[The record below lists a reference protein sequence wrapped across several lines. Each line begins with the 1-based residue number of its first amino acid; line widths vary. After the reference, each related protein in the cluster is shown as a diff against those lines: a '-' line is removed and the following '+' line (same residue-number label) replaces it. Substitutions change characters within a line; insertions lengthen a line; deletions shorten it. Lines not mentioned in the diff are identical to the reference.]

1 MEKQKNGE
9 LSRMFGYAGKFHV
22 LTVLGCVLSGIST
35 ILSMLPFV
43 CIWLVIHDLI
53 QAFAAGDISLATGSA
68 HYAWM
73 AVVFAAAS
81 ILIYFI
87 ALNCTHLAAFR
98 TATNMRKSAIH
109 HIVTLP
115 LGYFSQNASGRL
127 RNIIDDNAGL
137 TEGFLAHQ
145 LPDLTGA
152 AVMPVA
158 VIILI
163 FLFDWRLGICCLIP
177 MGISVIFLKQMMGGD
192 NAQFMGKYMT
202 ALETMNKEAVEY
214 IRGIPVVK
222 VFQQTIYSFKN
233 FHAAIEEYEKF
244 ASGYALKCRIPLTGF
259 TVTLNG
265 TFVLLIPV
273 AMFILSGVS
282 GQAAYENVVLD
293 FLFYSLFTPVCAT
306 MMNRIM
312 FASEQLMAAKSAVSR
327 VDEILQEKPLKEP
340 EHPLIPADASIVFS
354 DVSFAYPG
362 AKEKALDHISF
373 EVPAGKTVALVGAS
387 GSGKSTA
394 ASLIPRFYDVQSG
407 SVTIG
412 GVDVR
417 NIEKQELMKRVAF
430 VFQNTCLFKDTLLN
444 NIKAARP
451 DATREEVLKAAD
463 EAQCKDIIDRLP
475 DGLDTLVGTGGTYL
489 SGGENQ
495 RIALARAIL
504 KDAPIIVLDEAT
516 AFADAENE
524 HQIQLAFE
532 RLTQN
537 KTVMMIAHRLS
548 TIQDADLIL
557 VFKEGQIAER
567 GTHEELVALM
577 VFILLCGRITRPR
590 LPGRSERRMSS
601 MIKALKK
608 KYALSDQGAKDL
620 LKGIVYSVLANISL
634 MFPVILLAI
643 VLNQLLAPVLGACA
657 PEISAAV
664 YTVIGIVILAVVFIF
679 HYCQYTATYLGTYD
693 ESARRRIGLA
703 EKLRTL
709 PLTFFHQRDLA
720 DLTSTIMGDC
730 ANFEHAFSH
739 TVPQFFGAVISTGIV
754 CIGLLIFNWQ
764 MGLAL
769 LWVAPISFAI
779 VILSRKWQEKLSK
792 KHMNARLELAE
803 GIQECL
809 ETVQDIKACNQEED
823 YLRKLDAK
831 MDAAEKAQI
840 SSEMTT
846 ASLLTTG
853 QMFLRLGL
861 ATVIVVGN
869 SLVVSGDTSLFTY
882 ILFLIA
888 ASRLYDPL
896 SGAMSNMA
904 ELFSVQLQVNRLK
917 EIEEYPE
924 ETGEKNIHTNGY
936 DITFDHV
943 QFSYE
948 KGKPVLRDVSFTAK
962 QGQVTALVGPSGGG
976 KSTVAKLA
984 AKFYPLDGGRIL
996 LGGTDI
1002 APLNSTMLMK
1012 NFSIVFQDVVL
1023 FNNTIMENIRVG
1035 KKDATD
1041 EEVIAAAKAAQC
1053 DEFISK
1059 LSDGYQTVIGEN
1071 GSTLSGGECQRL
1083 SIARA
1088 LLKDAPVILL
1098 DEATASL
1105 DVDNETEIQNAI
1117 SRLVKGKTVLII
1129 AHRMRTVE
1137 AADNIVVLS
1146 DGIVVENGT
1155 HEELMKENG
1164 LYHRLVDLQT
1174 ASANW
1179 KLSV

>member
-43 CIWLVIHDLI
+43 CIWLVIRDLI

-158 VIILI
+158 VVILI

-373 EVPAGKTVALVGAS
+373 EVPTGKTVALVGAS

-577 VFILLCGRITRPR
+577 VFILLCGRITRLR

-601 MIKALKK
+601 MIKVLKK

-643 VLNQLLAPVLGACA
+643 VLNQLLAPVLGASA

-917 EIEEYPE
+917 EIEKYPE

-1146 DGIVVENGT
+1146 DGIVAENGT

>member
-43 CIWLVIHDLI
+43 CIWLVIRDLI

-373 EVPAGKTVALVGAS
+373 EVPTGKTVALVGAS

-412 GVDVR
+412 GVNVR

-643 VLNQLLAPVLGACA
+643 VLNQLLAPVLGASA

-1146 DGIVVENGT
+1146 DGIVAENGT

>member
-43 CIWLVIHDLI
+43 CIWLVIRDLI
-53 QAFAAGDISLATGSA
+53 HAFAAGDISLATGST

-430 VFQNTCLFKDTLLN
+430 VFQNTCLFKD
-444 NIKAARP
+444 
-451 DATREEVLKAAD
+451 
-463 EAQCKDIIDRLP
+463 
-475 DGLDTLVGTGGTYL
+475 
-489 SGGENQ
+489 
-495 RIALARAIL
+495 
-504 KDAPIIVLDEAT
+504 
-516 AFADAENE
+516 
-524 HQIQLAFE
+524 
-532 RLTQN
+532 
-537 KTVMMIAHRLS
+537 
-548 TIQDADLIL
+548 
-557 VFKEGQIAER
+557 
-567 GTHEELVALM
+567 
-577 VFILLCGRITRPR
+577 
-590 LPGRSERRMSS
+590 
-601 MIKALKK
+601 
-608 KYALSDQGAKDL
+608 
-620 LKGIVYSVLANISL
+620 
-634 MFPVILLAI
+634 
-643 VLNQLLAPVLGACA
+643 
-657 PEISAAV
+657 
-664 YTVIGIVILAVVFIF
+664 
-679 HYCQYTATYLGTYD
+679 
-693 ESARRRIGLA
+693 LA
-703 EKLRTL
+703 E
-709 PLTFFHQRDLA
+709 
-720 DLTSTIMGDC
+720 
-730 ANFEHAFSH
+730 
-739 TVPQFFGAVISTGIV
+739 
-754 CIGLLIFNWQ
+754 
-764 MGLAL
+764 
-769 LWVAPISFAI
+769 
-779 VILSRKWQEKLSK
+779 
-792 KHMNARLELAE
+792 
-803 GIQECL
+803 
-809 ETVQDIKACNQEED
+809 
-823 YLRKLDAK
+823 
-831 MDAAEKAQI
+831 
-840 SSEMTT
+840 
-846 ASLLTTG
+846 
-853 QMFLRLGL
+853 
-861 ATVIVVGN
+861 
-869 SLVVSGDTSLFTY
+869 
-882 ILFLIA
+882 
-888 ASRLYDPL
+888 
-896 SGAMSNMA
+896 
-904 ELFSVQLQVNRLK
+904 
-917 EIEEYPE
+917 
-924 ETGEKNIHTNGY
+924 
-936 DITFDHV
+936 
-943 QFSYE
+943 
-948 KGKPVLRDVSFTAK
+948 
-962 QGQVTALVGPSGGG
+962 
-976 KSTVAKLA
+976 
-984 AKFYPLDGGRIL
+984 
-996 LGGTDI
+996 
-1002 APLNSTMLMK
+1002 
-1012 NFSIVFQDVVL
+1012 
-1023 FNNTIMENIRVG
+1023 
-1035 KKDATD
+1035 
-1041 EEVIAAAKAAQC
+1041 
-1053 DEFISK
+1053 
-1059 LSDGYQTVIGEN
+1059 
-1071 GSTLSGGECQRL
+1071 
-1083 SIARA
+1083 
-1088 LLKDAPVILL
+1088 
-1098 DEATASL
+1098 
-1105 DVDNETEIQNAI
+1105 
-1117 SRLVKGKTVLII
+1117 
-1129 AHRMRTVE
+1129 
-1137 AADNIVVLS
+1137 
-1146 DGIVVENGT
+1146 
-1155 HEELMKENG
+1155 
-1164 LYHRLVDLQT
+1164 
-1174 ASANW
+1174 
-1179 KLSV
+1179 